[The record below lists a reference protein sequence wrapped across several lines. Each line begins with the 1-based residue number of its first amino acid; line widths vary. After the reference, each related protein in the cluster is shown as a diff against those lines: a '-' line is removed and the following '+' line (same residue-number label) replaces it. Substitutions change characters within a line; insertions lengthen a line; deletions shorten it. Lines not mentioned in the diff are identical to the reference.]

1 MAFLF
6 GYGLSL
12 TLLAVLELTSYAYL
26 AAGTVYHRF
35 RAASGLEP
43 RPILVSTSSIAA
55 E

>member
-26 AAGTVYHRF
+26 AAALTLGITV
-35 RAASGLEP
+35 
-43 RPILVSTSSIAA
+43 V
-55 E
+55 